1 MKNLTFLLAL
11 LLLTACA
18 GIKAPSMSGDP
29 SKMSA
34 DTLCF
39 RYASSE
45 DPVLGAEIAARGL
58 DCVTILRDD
67 PLMPGGSE
75 LDAAHRIGR

>member
-1 MKNLTFLLAL
+1 MKHILIISIC
-11 LLLTACA
+11 LLLTACT
-18 GIKAPSMSGDP
+18 GLKTPSTSGDP
-29 SKMSA
+29 AKMSA

-45 DPVLGAEIAARGL
+45 DPALGAEIAARNL

-67 PLMPGGSE
+67 PLYPSGPD
-75 LDAAHRIGR
+75 LDAAHRMGR